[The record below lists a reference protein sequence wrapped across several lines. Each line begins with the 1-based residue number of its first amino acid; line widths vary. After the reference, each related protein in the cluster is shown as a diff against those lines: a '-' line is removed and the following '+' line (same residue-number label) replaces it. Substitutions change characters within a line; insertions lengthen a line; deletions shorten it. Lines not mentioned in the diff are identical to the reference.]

1 MLGCRFGSLDR
12 RKTPAPSHSSSSPC
26 LESWSTE
33 DLEIQSQ
40 VPGHQGVMYG
50 VSKYGHTST
59 QPSFLGPAVETRQSQ
74 SDEPRIQQVLHSAQ
88 SVSGG
93 GGGGALL
100 PNQTY
105 PEHSLGMDGREGGLL
120 RTQSLGS
127 VDPQPTDTLSRKHK
141 EKEWYETSL
150 DAAPSQAPQ
159 ESQSRPASS
168 LRKRSPEPSGPATSD
183 ASSNLSRSSS
193 NVSSEQRPQFLVHHV
208 STSQNETFD
217 TVVPFESPKN
227 HTVVQA
233 GKWQPYR
240 EVTKPFEMSDF
251 YKYSTKFRKNQEMGR
266 SSQVPYP
273 DSNNQQ
279 QSYSAS
285 SPGSHTHAVSGP
297 GMCLNRGPH
306 LESPTPQQK
315 GIYQPLQP
323 MTCQPLDPNTR

>member
-1 MLGCRFGSLDR
+1 
-12 RKTPAPSHSSSSPC
+12 
-26 LESWSTE
+26 
-33 DLEIQSQ
+33 
-40 VPGHQGVMYG
+40 MYG
-50 VSKYGHTST
+50 VSKYGHTSAH
-59 QPSFLGPAVETRQSQ
+59 PSLLYSSSMETKQSR
-74 SDEPRIQQVLHSAQ
+74 SDEPHVQQVLHSTH

-105 PEHSLGMDGREGGLL
+105 PEHSLGMDGGGGLL
-120 RTQSLGS
+120 RTQSLGN
-127 VDPQPTDTLSRKHK
+127 VDPQSTDTLSRKHK

-150 DAAPSQAPQ
+150 DAAPP
-159 ESQSRPASS
+159 QSRPSSS
-168 LRKRSPEPSGPATSD
+168 LQKHTPEPGVPATSD

-193 NVSSEQRPQFLVHHV
+193 NVSNEQRPHYRVHHV
-208 STSQNETFD
+208 STSKNETFD

-227 HTVVQA
+227 HTVIQA

-240 EVTKPFEMSDF
+240 EVTKPFEMADF

-266 SSQVPYP
+266 VSQVPCT
-273 DSNNQQ
+273 DSAQQHQ
-279 QSYSAS
+279 QSYTAS
-285 SPGSHTHAVSGP
+285 SPGHQVHAHAHAHAHAVTGP

-323 MTCQPLDPNTR
+323 MTCQPLDPATRSVSRPLLV